1 MSDSPLPPQPIT
13 TSQLSPNTLP
23 QYGYSVDQ
31 LEAYIRRQ
39 LGSPVFMVEIT
50 KQQILDSIQD
60 ALVLYSVWRP
70 QIKYGAIALDAGKH
84 EYLQGVDLDLGPIS
98 VEFLQR
104 QNLQGNAG
112 LFFWGGNLINV
123 APLVA
128 DGMGEYDMFLRWQK
142 MFMRVTSI
150 KPDWV
155 YDQTTKTLLIYN
167 PSPQWLCGIQAYVP
181 YCNVTQLDRYGADWV
196 KKYAFQKSRLAYAE
210 IMNKYSGAIPGPV
223 RDLVLDQGKRD
234 KAEKEIEKLEQT
246 LFNAQVSTPMSID

>member
-1 MSDSPLPPQPIT
+1 MPDFPPQSPIT
-13 TSQLSPNTLP
+13 NSALSPNTLP
-23 QYGYSVDQ
+23 AVGYSVDQ

-39 LGSPVFMVEIT
+39 LGQPVFMVEIT
-50 KQQILDSIQD
+50 KQQVLDGIQD
-60 ALVLYSVWRP
+60 ALTLYNQWRP
-70 QIKYGAIALDAGKH
+70 RIKYGSIALASGQH

-104 QNLQGNAG
+104 RMLGGAG
-112 LFFWGGNLINV
+112 LFFWGGNLIDV

-142 MFMRVTSI
+142 MFMRVTSV

-167 PSPQWLCGIQAYVP
+167 PSPQWLCGIQAYIP
-181 YCNVTQLDRYGADWV
+181 YCDVSQLDRYGADWV

-223 RDLVLDQGKRD
+223 RDLVLDQNKRD
-234 KAEKEIEKLEQT
+234 KAETQIEKLEQT
-246 LFNAQVSTPMSID
+246 LFNAQISTPMSID